1 MHQSFNRT
9 TTCINI
15 LAYYSFWPYH
25 NITPTL
31 HMQSHN
37 NNKYRIQDCLL
48 HVTCVLSYVLGQSA
62 LTRTPLDIII
72 WTKPTLDLQNVFHR
86 IFLFS
91 FHSLFNDLYTS
102 LLGLDLRNYFQQ
114 PSWIYRIDLTISIGI
129 CILHGSQ
136 SYSLRVL
143 RKSSGFH
150 LCRWLIKAYFNQ
162 LFLTLYSI

>member
-15 LAYYSFWPYH
+15 SAYYSFWPYH

-37 NNKYRIQDCLL
+37 NNKYGIQDCLL

-62 LTRTPLDIII
+62 LTRTPLDIIFGRNQPWI
-72 WTKPTLDLQNVFHR
+72 YRTFFIEFFCFLL
-86 IFLFS
+86 IFF
-91 FHSLFNDLYTS
+91 FNDLYTS

-129 CILHGSQ
+129 CKLHGSQ

-150 LCRWLIKAYFNQ
+150 LCRWLIEAYFNQ
-162 LFLTLYSI
+162 SFLTLYSI

>member
-15 LAYYSFWPYH
+15 SATYLFRLYH
-25 NITPTL
+25 NITPTITCSNAQWIL
-31 HMQSHN
+31 WEFKTFWIMWLSVFFLVSRLI
-37 NNKYRIQDCLL
+37 NKYRMEYQFGLIQLWIYRMFFIEFFC
-48 HVTCVLSYVLGQSA
+48 
-62 LTRTPLDIII
+62 
-72 WTKPTLDLQNVFHR
+72 
-86 IFLFS
+86 FLFI
-91 FHSLFNDLYTS
+91 FFFNDLYTS

-150 LCRWLIKAYFNQ
+150 LCRWLIEAYFN
-162 LFLTLYSI
+162 